1 MSSNNTVKSV
11 KSNTRR
17 RRSRSLNRGRTFRK
31 NSRRARSVEPYKNIK
46 AEKIGEGAF
55 GTVSRPPARC
65 DQFFSRN
72 SKNINQRNLNSIVFQ
87 ETYYKNPNY
96 ISKLTETYYARKE
109 LDIGALIKDN
119 VEHWK
124 DYYCFI
130 EFMCGAP
137 KEKYIQVGMNDYQDA
152 YGIAPYCGVT
162 LNNILSGKY
171 PISAIKCC
179 CLMEALKQLAIGL
192 SKLHK
197 IQIYHQDIHDRNI
210 LFNPEDGKLR
220 WIDFGLAEDHLDI
233 KKKAINSGKSW
244 RINNILLSARMTDT
258 SDLIF
263 TIIKP
268 TLEFI
273 YDTIDNSKK
282 TALTDKCKDDA
293 AYYLDIIPK
302 SMNSYILPNRNN
314 SFNEY
319 MESKIK
325 IEKEYIKFMNE
336 FVGDLDEDKKCKWMF
351 KNNNNTNNKNNNNNK

>member
-65 DQFFSRN
+65 DHFFSRN

-137 KEKYIQVGMNDYQDA
+137 KEKYIQVGINDYQDA

-220 WIDFGLAEDHLDI
+220 WIDFGLAADHLDV

-351 KNNNNTNNKNNNNNK
+351 KNNNNNNNNK